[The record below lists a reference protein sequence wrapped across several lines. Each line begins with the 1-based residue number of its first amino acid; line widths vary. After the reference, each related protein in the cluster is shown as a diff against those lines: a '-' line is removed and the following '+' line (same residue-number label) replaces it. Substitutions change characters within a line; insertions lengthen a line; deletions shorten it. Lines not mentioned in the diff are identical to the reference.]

1 MFNLSEYRFN
11 DLLAQSISTAVTGA
25 TQTLPHFADVSADTG
40 GRAEAF
46 HSGTIFLPAVR
57 HVSSNMLPPQLF
69 VVVFAAVGGIG
80 RNFLSFLFLICLG
93 LFFHLSQV
101 FA

>member
-40 GRAEAF
+40 GRAEAVY
-46 HSGTIFLPAVR
+46 SGTIFLPAVR
-57 HVSSNMLPPQLF
+57 HVSSNMSPPQL
-69 VVVFAAVGGIG
+69 VEIVFAAVAGVR
-80 RNFLSFLFLICLG
+80 RNFSGLSFQVVSDW
-93 LFFHLSQV
+93 LSDGG
-101 FA
+101 